1 MLQLLEYYILY
12 WRDQKD
18 FLRGKKLNKNEK
30 QVTSTMFF
38 DEKFIINQMNQVK
51 IVQVDIHICFMIRVY
66 LM

>member
-1 MLQLLEYYILY
+1 MLQLLKYYILY